1 MRHAVRHLTAEIK
14 KRSLGGWD
22 PDELN
27 WMKNN
32 CEKFGVIFE
41 AIRMDSDYI
50 KLRKGAARG

>member
-1 MRHAVRHLTAEIK
+1 
-14 KRSLGGWD
+14 
-22 PDELN
+22 
-27 WMKNN
+27 MKDN